1 MNNFDYQLVDLH
13 LHSHHSRHAGEKQT
27 PKSAYSADYY
37 LTQLKRHNV
46 GAFSFTDHDIFSD
59 KFYLELKGLI
69 ERIKDRKIAIF
80 PGVEFRILS
89 TNPKADCNFIF
100 NNNLDLERLNE
111 LKLLVRRLQNKL
123 GANLN
128 LLVKEFKK
136 AQFDFFIIPDVG
148 KSGKCS
154 FEDFEDVLD
163 VVRYVEVNEGNEKR
177 LSKAI
182 KDRLNVDYKQVFFSD
197 CHDIK
202 KYDKMA
208 SKTKI
213 NIAKDQLIT
222 FEDLKTQLYL

>member
-1 MNNFDYQLVDLH
+1 MTKEDYQLVDLH

-37 LTQLKRHNV
+37 LTQLKKHNI
-46 GAFSFTDHDIFSD
+46 GAFSFTDHDVFSEL
-59 KFYLELKGLI
+59 FYLELKGLI
-69 ERIKDRKIAIF
+69 ERINDRKIAIF
-80 PGVEFRILS
+80 PGVEFRIRS

-100 NNNLDLERLNE
+100 NNDLDLARLE
-111 LKLLVRRLQNKL
+111 KLKLLVRELQNKQ
-123 GANLN
+123 GADLN

-136 AQFDFFIIPDVG
+136 AEFDFFIIPDVG

-154 FEDFEDVLD
+154 FEDFENVLAH
-163 VVRYVEVNEGNEKR
+163 VRYVEVNQGKENR

-182 KDRLNVDYKQVFFSD
+182 KSRLNNDYKQVFFSD

-202 KYDKMA
+202 KYDKYC

-213 NIAKDQLIT
+213 KIPKDQLIT